1 MLVVGVQV
9 GIRGAVNQMPS
20 TVDGEGE
27 GLRGSGELGLCG
39 FASTH
44 SVVGLGLL
52 LVNRVR
58 SSRVAGSSLGETE
71 GEPEPASVSA
81 SSVSA
86 SDQDD
91 LRLEC
96 SLLSLSCFPI
106 SCAFLPGL

>member
-9 GIRGAVNQMPS
+9 GIRGAVSQMPS

-71 GEPEPASVSA
+71 GEPEPAGVSA
-81 SSVSA
+81 SSVPA